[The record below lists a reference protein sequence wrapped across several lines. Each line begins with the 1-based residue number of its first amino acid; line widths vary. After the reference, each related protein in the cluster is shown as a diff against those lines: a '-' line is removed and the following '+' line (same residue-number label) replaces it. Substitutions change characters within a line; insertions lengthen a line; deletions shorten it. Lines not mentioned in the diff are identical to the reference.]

1 MMRNSNAVSTLDP
14 NVIRFEVRDGIR
26 RISCTVLDDA
36 LEVVSGLTAPS
47 TAMLRRRSFD
57 RFRTLINAAAKL
69 KLGTLPAGSI
79 GPLILSREDL
89 RHVPPETGMPSF
101 GSSARGPTV
110 LTRTSVEITAEA
122 ADKTTGTR
130 EVPALPPPRHRP

>member
-1 MMRNSNAVSTLDP
+1 MRNSNAVSTLDP

-79 GPLILSREDL
+79 GPLILNREDL

-122 ADKTTGTR
+122 ADKTAGTR